1 MNTYVATAR
10 WKVKRADT
18 AMMRTISITASTFD
32 EAQEIA
38 SKELS
43 SFITRNKA
51 VLIVQ
56 KVES

>member
-1 MNTYVATAR
+1 
-10 WKVKRADT
+10 VKRADT